1 MEILYA
7 RNHQF
12 RNAVGLQEKKKKE
25 KKIFDR
31 YVNNSTC
38 DDFG

>member
-1 MEILYA
+1 MLGITSL
-7 RNHQF
+7 
-12 RNAVGLQEKKKKE
+12 GMLWDSKKKKKKE